1 MISPILIATQ
11 GRIGKT
17 NSRTLTLATIGRIR
31 RVEIII
37 IKDGETTYEEIEYH
51 APGGGGYSKGK
62 NPYADYANKQY
73 TDLQK
78 RIKRIKEDDNEIL
91 LIIKIFL
98 ECQ

>member
-37 IKDGETTYEEIEYH
+37 IKDGETTYEEIDYSF
-51 APGGGGYSKGK
+51 PGGVGYNK
-62 NPYADYANKQY
+62 NSYGPQVRKEYS
-73 TDLQK
+73 DLQK
-78 RIKRIKEDDNEIL
+78 RLKRIKEDDNEIV
-91 LIIKIFL
+91 LILKIFL